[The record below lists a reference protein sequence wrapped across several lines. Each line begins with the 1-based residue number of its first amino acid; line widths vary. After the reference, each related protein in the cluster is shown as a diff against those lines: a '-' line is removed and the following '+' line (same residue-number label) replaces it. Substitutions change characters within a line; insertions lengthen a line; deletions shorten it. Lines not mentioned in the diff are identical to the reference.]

1 MRANRRAFVVLA
13 AVALLGTVGV
23 CGEASG
29 QVELRLRLAQ
39 GESRYLWIGIQQ
51 AISQGFQGAEMTV
64 NQELGFGYLFEV
76 QGVDVDGTAS
86 VKVTYDAIL
95 FKMSG
100 PMGQVVYDSADP
112 PEVVPQPAAA
122 VAGLLGESFTMTIT
136 PLGKV
141 TSVQGADEA
150 LVHAMEKAGFLE
162 GPVKQQMQAGLEQ
175 TFSDQAVQEMLEG
188 AFAVFP
194 EQPVAVGDSW
204 SKEVVQAGG
213 LPAIV
218 RSTYTLVS
226 CEGGTARIE
235 AESTL
240 APNPDASPIEM
251 GPVSLRYQIS
261 GTTRGPI
268 ELEVASGWI
277 TRGRTEMNLAGEVV
291 VEAPPGAPEMPG
303 TPMSVT
309 GVVTIDRARPMPPSA
324 G

>member
-1 MRANRRAFVVLA
+1 MRANRCAFAALV

-39 GESRYLWIGIQQ
+39 GESRYLWLDIQQ
-51 AISQGFQGAEMTV
+51 TVSQGFQGAE
-64 NQELGFGYLFEV
+64 QEFGFGYLFEV
-76 QGVDVDGTAS
+76 QAVDVDGTAS
-86 VKVTYDAIL
+86 IKVTYDAIL

-100 PMGQVVYDSADP
+100 PMGQVLYDSADP
-112 PEVVPQPAAA
+112 PEIVPEPAAPI
-122 VAGLLGESFTMTIT
+122 AGLLGESYTVTVT

-141 TSVQGADEA
+141 VSVQGAADA
-150 LVHAMEKAGFLE
+150 LVRAMEKAGLLE
-162 GPVKQQMQAGLEQ
+162 GPLKEQMQASLEQ
-175 TFSDQAVQEMLEG
+175 QFSDQAVQEMLEST
-188 AFAVFP
+188 FAVFP
-194 EQPVAVGDSW
+194 EQPVSVGDSW
-204 SKEVVQAGG
+204 SKEVVTTGG

-218 RSTYTLVS
+218 RSTYTLAS
-226 CEGGTARIE
+226 CEGGLARIE

-251 GPVSLRYQIS
+251 GPVSVRYQIS
-261 GTTRGPI
+261 GTTKGPI
-268 ELEVASGWI
+268 ELEVATGWI
-277 TRGRTEMNLAGEVV
+277 TRARTEMDLAGEVV

-309 GVVTIDRARPMPPSA
+309 GVVTIERARPMPPSA